1 MQSMPFAQKLY
12 TCVREGLCVCMSSH
26 VAKVYGVSI
35 YSWVLTVPVFFSAGP
50 ALSPAT
56 TIPTRS
62 SSHVA
67 LPSLDM
73 RSECSKAINGV
84 AGPHEKTLGMYAGI
98 VKLHAGHPYK
108 QPCPSGSCVNT
119 CMHAY
124 TYVHEPCSNQHPLWL
139 C

>member
-35 YSWVLTVPVFFSAGP
+35 YSCVLTVPVFFSAGP
-50 ALSPAT
+50 ALSSAT

-67 LPSLDM
+67 LLDM
-73 RSECSKAINGV
+73 CYLRV
-84 AGPHEKTLGMYAGI
+84 AGPCEKTLGMYAEI
-98 VKLHAGHPYK
+98 VKLHAGHP
-108 QPCPSGSCVNT
+108 
-119 CMHAY
+119 
-124 TYVHEPCSNQHPLWL
+124 
-139 C
+139 